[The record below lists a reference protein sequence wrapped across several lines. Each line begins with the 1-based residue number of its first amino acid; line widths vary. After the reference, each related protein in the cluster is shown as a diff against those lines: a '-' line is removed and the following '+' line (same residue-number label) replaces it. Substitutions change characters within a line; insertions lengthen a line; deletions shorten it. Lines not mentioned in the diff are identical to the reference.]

1 MSAEYPCR
9 SRSISCRCSSCFSAF
24 AVRLLNSLLHFL
36 SHFDNVELSQQLFF
50 YFLLCVV
57 PFCLSPRC
65 GLHCLAGSL
74 ACVYDMHAH
83 DMGDNRGTVRYQIFQ
98 IDIQVNFSH
107 QYFGPGPL
115 VGRSFAVYAPGIPV
129 RCIGELASK

>member
-1 MSAEYPCR
+1 M
-9 SRSISCRCSSCFSAF
+9 
-24 AVRLLNSLLHFL
+24 
-36 SHFDNVELSQQLFF
+36 ELSQQLFF

-98 IDIQVNFSH
+98 IDIQVNFH
-107 QYFGPGPL
+107 INILAPGRLL
-115 VGRSFAVYAPGIPV
+115 VGHSLYMHRAFQPGALGNWPPSKGASGTSPKALNFLV
-129 RCIGELASK
+129 QYCYGEPMKGQ